1 MTKRQRC
8 FIQLA
13 QFFFRILSYLTLQM
27 DNFIKNVNSSF
38 SYDWDALAALGP
50 HPEW

>member
-1 MTKRQRC
+1 MFYSACT
-8 FIQLA
+8 IV
-13 QFFFRILSYLTLQM
+13 FRILIYLTLQI

-50 HPEW
+50 HPAW